1 VLVGTAPSSDGV
13 IDRGGVRIAYQ
24 VFGQGRPV
32 LLLPTWPIVHSDFWR
47 LQVPNLARRYRVV
60 AFDGRGNGASSR
72 PLDPES
78 YSSRMSADD
87 ALAVMDATGIDRAP
101 VLSVS
106 VGAEWAALLAAEQPQ
121 RVAASVFVAPYL
133 AVGPQTEERE
143 VAASTFNDRFER
155 HDGWGKWNR
164 HYWLEHWE
172 GFLAFFFAQCFP
184 EPDSQEFIDH
194 FMAMGRQTTPEVM
207 AAGEDADQLEGEPL
221 LRVLGDIRCP
231 TMVIHGTDDAIAP
244 VQWGITAAEV
254 LGAEIHVLEGAGHE
268 PELREAADTNRLVD
282 AFLDRVWPAGGI

>member
-1 VLVGTAPSSDGV
+1 MLIGTPPSSDGV

-47 LQVPNLARRYRVV
+47 LQVPNLARRYSVV

-106 VGAEWAALLAAEQPQ
+106 VGAEWAALLAAEHPE
-121 RVAASVFVAPYL
+121 RTSRARASRRR
-133 AVGPQTEERE
+133 TR
-143 VAASTFNDRFER
+143 R
-155 HDGWGKWNR
+155 
-164 HYWLEHWE
+164 
-172 GFLAFFFAQCFP
+172 
-184 EPDSQEFIDH
+184 
-194 FMAMGRQTTPEVM
+194 GR
-207 AAGEDADQLEGEPL
+207 AAGRGRGSNRSWSQARSATDRAGHCLLLGALGGAQHDPGHHTPDRRENHVQHDQGRLREGEG
-221 LRVLGDIRCP
+221 R
-231 TMVIHGTDDAIAP
+231 
-244 VQWGITAAEV
+244 
-254 LGAEIHVLEGAGHE
+254 
-268 PELREAADTNRLVD
+268 
-282 AFLDRVWPAGGI
+282 